1 MFSHDKAKQ
10 SLMDHMIMAYHSCM
24 YVSCSTRYIASA
36 SEVEKARV
44 ATDYKKINNE
54 KVIQ

>member
-1 MFSHDKAKQ
+1 
-10 SLMDHMIMAYHSCM
+10 MDHMIMAYHSCM